1 MVELGRLLTAMVT
14 PMDERG
20 EVDWAKTRDLANRLL
35 DSGSD
40 GLVVG
45 ATTGEGPTLSHEEK
59 LRLWGEVKAAV
70 GDRGAVIAN
79 TGNYSTWD
87 SINLSREAEEVGV
100 DALLLTVPYYNKP
113 PQEGIYRHFKAIA
126 EINPSA
132 MHPLQHP
139 WPHRHQDVSGN
150 DHPGQ
155 PRRQHRGREGC
166 HRRLRAN
173 GANHRRRV

>member
-59 LRLWGEVKAAV
+59 LQTLGRGQSR
-70 GDRGAVIAN
+70 DR
-79 TGNYSTWD
+79 
-87 SINLSREAEEVGV
+87 R
-100 DALLLTVPYYNKP
+100 
-113 PQEGIYRHFKAIA
+113 
-126 EINPSA
+126 
-132 MHPLQHP
+132 
-139 WPHRHQDVSGN
+139 
-150 DHPGQ
+150 PG
-155 PRRQHRGREGC
+155 RSDCQHRQLLHMGQHQPQPGGGRESASMRC
-166 HRRLRAN
+166 C
-173 GANHRRRV
+173 

>member
-87 SINLSREAEEVGV
+87 SINLSREAEEMGV

-113 PQEGIYRHFKAIA
+113 PRKASTVTSRQSPNRLIYPASSTTSPAAPASRCPWRR
-126 EINPSA
+126 PSGPA
-132 MHPLQHP
+132 T
-139 WPHRHQDVSGN
+139 WTTS
-150 DHPGQ
+150 
-155 PRRQHRGREGC
+155 
-166 HRRLRAN
+166 
-173 GANHRRRV
+173 

>member
-20 EVDWAKTRDLANRLL
+20 EVDWAKTRDLANRIL

-59 LRLWGEVKAAV
+59 LRLWGETKAAV
-70 GDRGAVIAN
+70 GDRGAIIAN

-100 DALLLTVPYYNKP
+100 DALLLTVPTTT
-113 PQEGIYRHFKAIA
+113 
-126 EINPSA
+126 S
-132 MHPLQHP
+132 L
-139 WPHRHQDVSGN
+139 
-150 DHPGQ
+150 
-155 PRRQHRGREGC
+155 PRRAYIDTSGPLPSPPICPASSTTSPVAPAPRC
-166 HRRLRAN
+166 LSKRLSDA
-173 GANHRRRV
+173 ATSTTSWA

>member
-59 LRLWGEVKAAV
+59 LNSGE
-70 GDRGAVIAN
+70 R
-79 TGNYSTWD
+79 S
-87 SINLSREAEEVGV
+87 
-100 DALLLTVPYYNKP
+100 
-113 PQEGIYRHFKAIA
+113 
-126 EINPSA
+126 
-132 MHPLQHP
+132 
-139 WPHRHQDVSGN
+139 
-150 DHPGQ
+150 
-155 PRRQHRGREGC
+155 
-166 HRRLRAN
+166 
-173 GANHRRRV
+173 RRRWATGAR